1 MSALN
6 ICIDIDGTITD
17 PYYWLGPANKYFN
30 KNITEEQITE
40 YNIHQVMGI
49 DEHEYEVFYEENKFK
64 LHSEEKIRD
73 DAKPV
78 LDLMSIIHNIYFVTA
93 RGKELEF
100 LTHLY
105 LRKNEIPF
113 DGLYLLG
120 SPCKVDKAKELKCN
134 VFIEDSYDNAVQ
146 LSREGIMV
154 LLMDTNYNRKPLYD
168 NMIRVCSWKAILAI
182 LNELS
187 FKKPNNINMVNF

>member
-6 ICIDIDGTITD
+6 ICIDIDGTISD

-40 YNIHQVMGI
+40 YNIHQFMGI

-100 LTHLY
+100 LTM
-105 LRKNEIPF
+105 NF
-113 DGLYLLG
+113 
-120 SPCKVDKAKELKCN
+120 
-134 VFIEDSYDNAVQ
+134 
-146 LSREGIMV
+146 
-154 LLMDTNYNRKPLYD
+154 
-168 NMIRVCSWKAILAI
+168 
-182 LNELS
+182 LNCITHNS
-187 FKKPNNINMVNF
+187 FVH